1 MILLSTATPGR
12 CLAFDP
18 VAITTFF
25 ASTVSESICIF
36 QLVPP
41 ETSLPCPC
49 SQVIL
54 FFLNRPATPLV
65 ILPTILS
72 FLSSMVFRSS
82 FTPLAVMPCALNWCS
97 TRS

>member
-1 MILLSTATPGR
+1 MTLLSTATPGR
-12 CLAFDP
+12 CRGIDP
-18 VAITTFF
+18 VAITTLF

-36 QLVPP
+36 QEAPP
-41 ETSLPCPC
+41 ETSLPWPC

-72 FLSSMVFRSS
+72 FLSSIVFRSS
-82 FTPLAVMPCALNWCS
+82 FTPLAVMPCALNRCS